1 MNEGETAAASALTDG
16 LWVGPRVEARA
27 GGEASTPVPAF
38 RRKSAVNCD
47 FKGGRVIKIGAVFC
61 ALQIAI
67 STTETAAD
75 AAVIS
80 VAVATGGGGGG
91 AVAIT
96 VGPPESLRSAAAVR
110 RRLLK

>member
-1 MNEGETAAASALTDG
+1 VAASASALTDG

-27 GGEASTPVPAF
+27 DGRGASTPVPAF
-38 RRKSAVNCD
+38 RRKSAVNCH

-75 AAVIS
+75 AAAVIS
-80 VAVATGGGGGG
+80 IADAAADGRG

-96 VGPPESLRSAAAVR
+96 VGPPESLRSAAAAAAVR
-110 RRLLK
+110 RRLK